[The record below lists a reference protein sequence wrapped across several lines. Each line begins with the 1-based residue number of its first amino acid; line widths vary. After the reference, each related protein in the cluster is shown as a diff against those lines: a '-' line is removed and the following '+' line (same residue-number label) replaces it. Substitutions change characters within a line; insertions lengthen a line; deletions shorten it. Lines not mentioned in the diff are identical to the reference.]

1 LPGYPPAGGIT
12 AKKAAARRT
21 YGVLGCP
28 RAANKG
34 WPHAACK
41 AFFCHSRPEIAP
53 GIPSGWLHATAKKPL
68 DFLSAEVHK
77 LDATYYNAMKS
88 KKNLTR
94 FTYESAAFEGWRL
107 CISRAGT
114 TFTRYFPDKKF
125 GGGKKSLAAAEK
137 ALTSLK
143 ELLDGA
149 KKVDGKLSPTTVK
162 KAEKL
167 LAEAV

>member
-1 LPGYPPAGGIT
+1 MCSLQPTP
-12 AKKAAARRT
+12 
-21 YGVLGCP
+21 
-28 RAANKG
+28 
-34 WPHAACK
+34 
-41 AFFCHSRPEIAP
+41 
-53 GIPSGWLHATAKKPL
+53 
-68 DFLSAEVHK
+68 
-77 LDATYYNAMKS
+77 NAMKS

-107 CISRAGT
+107 CISKAGT

-137 ALTSLK
+137 TLAELK
-143 ELLDGA
+143 ALLDGA
-149 KKVDGKLSPTTVK
+149 KKVDGKLAPATVK